1 MTETKTYE
9 LRNPSG
15 KVLQTLKYSNKKNVD
30 NYLKSG
36 TKIRFNE
43 PPHFKDVEGEI
54 VGLSW
59 TAAPIIGA
67 HYIIK
72 LNDFQKKVYNKKS
85 YPYDYFC
92 AYRCMFDVIEE
103 ETEK

>member
-1 MTETKTYE
+1 MNEIKEYG
-9 LRNPSG
+9 LCSKDG
-15 KVLQTLKYSNKKNVD
+15 KVLQTLKYSNKKTVD

-36 TKIRFNE
+36 TKIKFNE

-54 VGLSW
+54 VGLSF
-59 TAAPIIGA
+59 TPTPIIGA

-72 LNDFQKKVYNKKS
+72 LCDSVEKIYNKKS

-92 AYRCMFDVIEE
+92 AYRCMFDLIDGE
-103 ETEK
+103 

>member
-1 MTETKTYE
+1 MNQIKEYK
-9 LRNPSG
+9 LCNQNG
-15 KVLQTLKYSNKKNVD
+15 KVVQTLKYSNKKTVD

-36 TKIRFNE
+36 TKIKFNE

-59 TAAPIIGA
+59 TAAPTIGA

-72 LNDFQKKVYNKKS
+72 LSDSVEKIYNKKS

-92 AYRCMFDVIEE
+92 AYRCMFDVIDEE
-103 ETEK
+103 